1 MRKIYVRD
9 TGCFAIGAWV
19 TWYQV
24 THNQDNLIAWV
35 VATCLLAGPGAL
47 NILASVLQTRLT
59 NGQSEPSQASSASD
73 VSPQRSL
80 P

>member
-47 NILASVLQTRLT
+47 NILSSVLQTRLT
-59 NGQSEPSQASSASD
+59 SGLSEPSPARSPSDASQQLSS
-73 VSPQRSL
+73 Q
-80 P
+80 